1 MSGLHS
7 DNCALLVGLH
17 VAVLWVSRLE
27 SAQLVADQWSHRDGD
42 LSAERDAMHETGNRG
57 DQVICRRSN

>member
-17 VAVLWVSRLE
+17 VAVLWVPGLE

-42 LSAERDAMHETGNRG
+42 LSAE
-57 DQVICRRSN
+57 